1 MKSVVA
7 YCPNCNKKTK
17 HVPIQCNEGLGW
29 RIFENI
35 FTFGAIAA
43 SGYNYEC
50 ECSKC
55 GEINTIKL
63 NAGGC
68 CVE

>member
-1 MKSVVA
+1 MKNVVA

-35 FTFGAIAA
+35 FT
-43 SGYNYEC
+43 
-50 ECSKC
+50 
-55 GEINTIKL
+55 
-63 NAGGC
+63 
-68 CVE
+68 